1 MKALLFEKNFILL
14 AIGAFAVFAVGATL
28 TTIVP
33 PLVDEDLVEKREGLH
48 EYSEAELRGRKVYQ
62 SEGCV
67 YCHTQQ
73 IRNNRSGTDDNIRY
87 GWRLV
92 KAPPSEAWEYAND
105 APHFLGTKRTGP
117 DLARVGGK
125 YSSEWHWAHF
135 KNPRDMGE
143 KFYEGEGNVRVASL
157 MPGFSYLTDKQI
169 KDITAYLQTLGRNID
184 WRLDKDGN
192 PLNDYEE

>member
-1 MKALLFEKNFILL
+1 MKIDVEKSLLWT
-14 AIGAFAVFAVGATL
+14 ATGAFLLFAVGAVL

-33 PLVDEDLVEKREGLH
+33 PMVSPEMWKSDYPVH
-48 EYSEAELRGRKVYQ
+48 EYTEQEQRGIQIYLSQ
-62 SEGCV
+62 GCV

-73 IRNNRSGTDDNIRY
+73 IRHLASDERRY

-92 KAPPSEAWEYAND
+92 NAPASESWEYVND
-105 APHFLGTKRTGP
+105 RINFLGTKRTGP

-143 KFYEGEGNVRVASL
+143 KFPDRKGIYERASI
-157 MPGFSYLTDKQI
+157 MPSFAYLSDEEI
-169 KDITAYLQTLGRNID
+169 KDLTAYVQTLGRNKN
-184 WRLDKDGN
+184 WRKDANGKL
-192 PLNDYEE
+192 LNDYEK

>member
-1 MKALLFEKNFILL
+1 MKIDVERSLILT
-14 AIGAFAVFAVGATL
+14 AIGAFLFFAVGAVL

-33 PLVDEDLVEKREGLH
+33 PMVSPEMWQSEYPVH
-48 EYSEAELRGRKVYQ
+48 EYTEQELRGIEIYKSQ
-62 SEGCV
+62 GCV

-73 IRNNRSGTDDNIRY
+73 VRKLASDQRRY

-92 KAPPSEAWEYAND
+92 EAPASESWEYVNDRAN
-105 APHFLGTKRTGP
+105 FLGTKRTGP

-135 KNPRDMGE
+135 KDPRNMGE
-143 KFYEGEGNVRVASL
+143 KFPDRKGIYEKASI
-157 MPGFSYLTDKQI
+157 MPSFAYLSDEEI
-169 KDITAYLQTLGRNID
+169 RDLTAYIQTLGRNKN
-184 WRLDKDGN
+184 WRVDKDGN

>member
-1 MKALLFEKNFILL
+1 MKIDIEKSLLWTATGAFVLF
-14 AIGAFAVFAVGATL
+14 AIGAVL

-33 PLVDEDLVEKREGLH
+33 PMVNAEMYTTDHPVH
-48 EYSEAELRGRKVYQ
+48 EYTEQELRGIQIYK

-73 IRNNRSGTDDNIRY
+73 IRHLDSDQRRY
-87 GWRLV
+87 GWRTIPAAV
-92 KAPPSEAWEYAND
+92 SESWEYVND
-105 APHFLGTKRTGP
+105 KQHFLGTKRTGP

-143 KFYEGEGNVRVASL
+143 KFRREQIYQKASI
-157 MPGFSYLTDKQI
+157 MPSFAYLSDEDI
-169 KDITAYLQTLGRNID
+169 KDLTAYIQTLGRNKN
-184 WRLDKDGN
+184 WRVDADGN
-192 PLNDYEE
+192 PLNDYEQ

>member
-1 MKALLFEKNFILL
+1 MKKLDVERSLILT
-14 AIGAFAVFAVGATL
+14 AVGAFLFFAVGAAL

-33 PLVDEDLVEKREGLH
+33 PMVSPQMWHSDHPVH
-48 EYSEAELRGRKVYQ
+48 EYTEQELRGIDIYR

-73 IRNNRSGTDDNIRY
+73 VRKLDSDRRRY

-92 KAPPSEAWEYAND
+92 EAPESESWEYVND
-105 APHFLGTKRTGP
+105 RNNFLGTKRTGP

-135 KNPRDMGE
+135 KDPRNMGE
-143 KFYEGEGNVRVASL
+143 KFPNRKGIYEKVSI
-157 MPGFSYLTDKQI
+157 MPSFAYLTDEEI
-169 KDITAYLQTLGRNID
+169 HDLTAYIQTLGRNKN
-184 WRLDKDGN
+184 WRVDKNGK
-192 PLNDYEE
+192 PLNDYEK

>member
-1 MKALLFEKNFILL
+1 MKIDIEKSLLWTALGAFVLF
-14 AIGAFAVFAVGATL
+14 AIGAVM

-33 PLVDEDLVEKREGLH
+33 PMISPEMYTSEHPVH
-48 EYSEAELRGRKVYQ
+48 EYTEQELRGIDIYKR
-62 SEGCV
+62 EGCV

-73 IRNNRSGTDDNIRY
+73 IRHLDSDQRRY

-92 KAPPSEAWEYAND
+92 KAPPSESWEYVND
-105 APHFLGTKRTGP
+105 KQHCLGSKRTGP

-135 KNPRDMGE
+135 KDPRNMGE
-143 KFYEGEGNVRVASL
+143 KFPDRKGIYEKASI
-157 MPGFSYLTDKQI
+157 MPSFAYLTDDEI
-169 KDITAYLQTLGRNID
+169 RDLTAYLQTLGRNKN
-184 WRLDKDGN
+184 WRVDENGN

>member
-1 MKALLFEKNFILL
+1 MKIDVEKSL
-14 AIGAFAVFAVGATL
+14 IGTAVGAFLFFTVGAVL

-33 PLVDEDLVEKREGLH
+33 PMVSPQMWQTEHEVH
-48 EYSEAELRGRKVYQ
+48 EYTEQELRGIEIYR

-73 IRNNRSGTDDNIRY
+73 IRHLDSDKRRY

-92 KAPPSEAWEYAND
+92 EAPESESWEYVND
-105 APHFLGTKRTGP
+105 RNNFLGTKRTGP

-135 KNPRDMGE
+135 KDPRNMGE
-143 KFYEGEGNVRVASL
+143 KFPDRKGIYERVSI
-157 MPGFSYLTDKQI
+157 MPSFDYLSDEEI
-169 KDITAYLQTLGRNID
+169 KDLTAYIQTLGRNKN
-184 WRLDKDGN
+184 WRVKDGVE
-192 PLNDYEE
+192 LNDYED

>member
-1 MKALLFEKNFILL
+1 MRIDVERSLLWTAIAAFLLFS
-14 AIGAFAVFAVGATL
+14 VGAVL

-33 PLVDEDLVEKREGLH
+33 PMVDKTLWASEFPVH
-48 EYSEAELRGRKVYQ
+48 EYTEQELRGIEVYKSQ
-62 SEGCV
+62 GCV

-73 IRNNRSGTDDNIRY
+73 IRKLDSDQRRY

-92 KAPPSEAWEYAND
+92 EAPASESWEYVND
-105 APHFLGTKRTGP
+105 KNHFLGTKRTGP

-143 KFYEGEGNVRVASL
+143 KFPDRKGIYEKASI
-157 MPGFSYLTDKQI
+157 MPSFAYLSDEEI
-169 KDITAYLQTLGRNID
+169 KDLTAYLQTLGRNKN
-184 WRLDKDGN
+184 WRVDENGN
-192 PLNDYEE
+192 PLNDYER